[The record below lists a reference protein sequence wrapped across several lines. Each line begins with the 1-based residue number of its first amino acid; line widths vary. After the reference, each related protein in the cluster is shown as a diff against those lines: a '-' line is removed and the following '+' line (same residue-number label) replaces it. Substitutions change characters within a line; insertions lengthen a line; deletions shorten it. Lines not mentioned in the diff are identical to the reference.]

1 MISMRFLGWATGEK
15 VPEVVGLPMEKL
27 PKDASD
33 FLRISTVWTPWARVP
48 VLMLV
53 PVTLSMVVTTPSTET
68 MMALAPVMEV
78 MGTLAEVPVKVKVI
92 PEAGHVNSLVAGF
105 TRPRYR
111 K

>member
-1 MISMRFLGWATGEK
+1 VTGVK
-15 VPEVVGLPMEKL
+15 VPDVVGLPMKML
-27 PKDASD
+27 PKEASD
-33 FLRISTVWTPWARVP
+33 FLRISTVWTPWDRVP

-53 PVTLSMVVTTPSTET
+53 PVRLSMVFTTPSTET
-68 MMALAPVMEV
+68 MMALVPVIEV
-78 MGTLAEVPVKVKVI
+78 IGTLAEVPVKVKVS